1 MLIYITIDTE
11 NRYTVYSRNEDN
23 SISIEYNQIEPDELS
38 LEEIIN
44 DYLT

>member
-11 NRYTVYSRNEDN
+11 NRHTVYTRNEDN
-23 SISIEYNQIEPDELS
+23 SISIEYSQIEPDELS

>member
-1 MLIYITIDTE
+1 MLIYITIDTD
-11 NRYTVYSRNEDN
+11 NRHTVYTHNEDN
-23 SISIEYNQIEPDELS
+23 SISIDYEQIEPDELY

>member
-11 NRYTVYSRNEDN
+11 NRYTVYTHNEDN